1 MRLGYEQRFF
11 LPSPNALGRGRGRGF
26 FSILTKPSTPTQA
39 ARMEEPPMTHNLFI
53 ASGIFHPESGGPATY
68 LHEILPH
75 LQERGWEVRLVT
87 YADRADV
94 GGDYPYPV
102 TRIARTGLLK
112 RTADYRAAA
121 RPLLDWADVTYLHTL
136 GLPLSG
142 AKSPRVVKVVGDL
155 AWERAVRKKW
165 IAPTTDIDDFQKRTN
180 SIPAALGKIAR
191 AREAQRLNGV
201 IVPSEYLKRMVIG
214 WGVKPENVQVI
225 YNAMPPHSIS
235 VLPSR
240 EDARRQV
247 GFADEPTLV
256 TVGRILPWKGV
267 DHLITAVSRIPKVRL
282 VVAGDGDLLPALKA
296 QAEALRVA
304 DRVAFLGKV
313 PRARV
318 DLLMRAA
325 DYTALYSGYEGL
337 SHTLLESLRAGT
349 PCIASAKGGNPE
361 VIRDGENGLLVP
373 YVNVDALTET
383 IRAALVP
390 GMREKLAANAH
401 IGMERFTFERMVE
414 ATDAALKAFI

>member
-1 MRLGYEQRFF
+1 
-11 LPSPNALGRGRGRGF
+11 
-26 FSILTKPSTPTQA
+26 
-39 ARMEEPPMTHNLFI
+39 MTRNLFI
-53 ASGIFHPESGGPATY
+53 ATGIFHPESGGPATY

-75 LQERGWEVRLVT
+75 LQARGWDVRLVT
-87 YADRADV
+87 YADHADI
-94 GGDYPYPV
+94 GGYYPYPV

-112 RTADYRAAA
+112 RTAAYRAAA
-121 RPLLDWADVTYLHTL
+121 RPLLDWADVTYMHTL

-142 AKSPRVVKVVGDL
+142 GKSPRVVKVVGDL
-155 AWERAVRKKW
+155 AWERAVRKGW
-165 IAPTTDIDDFQKRTN
+165 IAPSTDIDDFQKGTN
-180 SIPAALGKIAR
+180 SIPAALGKMAR

-225 YNAMPPHSIS
+225 YNAMPPHSGS
-235 VLPSR
+235 FQSR

-247 GFADEPTLV
+247 GFADAPTIV

-267 DHLITAVSRIPKVRL
+267 DHLITAVSRIPDVRL

-296 QAEALRVA
+296 QAEALKVA
-304 DRVAFLGKV
+304 DRVMFLGKV
-313 PRARV
+313 PRTQV

-361 VIRDGENGLLVP
+361 VIRDGDNGLLVP

-383 IRAALVP
+383 IRAAIAP

-401 IGMERFTFERMVE
+401 NGMERFTFERMVE
-414 ATDAALKAFI
+414 ATDAALKAFV